1 VAKLPRLM
9 EQGPPQFVDPKR
21 LAENR
26 DEISGTL
33 DIAGMQRLK
42 GLLSKNAGSVSFE
55 LQFGKDGNGRI
66 HVSGN
71 YKTALW
77 MQCQRCLL
85 PVEVSVE
92 GDVRVTLVADED
104 EAAKIS
110 RDVEP
115 LVFSAKKLSLVTFF
129 EDELL
134 LAIPLAANHDTGDC
148 HVEQSSETENQG
160 ERQRPFAILKDLKL
174 KSSKD

>member
-1 VAKLPRLM
+1 MAKLPRLM

-33 DIAGMQRLK
+33 DIAEMQRLK
-42 GLLSKNAGSVSFE
+42 GLLSKNTGSVSFE
-55 LQFGKDGNGRI
+55 LQFDRDGHGRV
-66 HVSGN
+66 HVSGH
-71 YKTALW
+71 YKTDLC

-85 PVEVSVE
+85 PVEVKIDK
-92 GDVRVTLVADED
+92 DVNVTLVADEE
-104 EAAKIS
+104 EAGKVS
-110 RDVEP
+110 RDIEP
-115 LVFSAKKLSLVTFF
+115 LVLTDKKLSLLMFF

-134 LAIPLAANHDTGDC
+134 LAIPLAPNHDTEDC
-148 HVEQSSETENQG
+148 RVEQTNETENRG
-160 ERQRPFAILKDLKL
+160 ETQRPFAVLKDLKL